1 MRPAVS
7 VHVAVLPPRLSRAA
21 AARAE
26 RLLSPA
32 ERERVPCLPPARRA
46 EFLVSRALARTVLG
60 RHLGCPPQDVA
71 IQRVAGRPV
80 LVGREPVDFN
90 LSHSMRHCAVAV
102 MSGGRVGVDVDE
114 VVGYPERVARRWF
127 GPGERDWLGRLPDE
141 ARGRG
146 FFKLWTIKEAC
157 GKALG
162 SGLRPSR
169 DVVAE
174 PGADRGIV
182 HGLHWRTW
190 WLSPST
196 VVSVAAACD
205 DRTLEPLVVAEP
217 AIEQVLP

>member
-1 MRPAVS
+1 MKPAVS
-7 VHVAVLPPRLSRAA
+7 VHVAVLPPRLPRAA

-32 ERERVPCLPPARRA
+32 ERERVCGLPPARRA

-60 RHLGCPPQDVA
+60 RHLGCAPQDVA
-71 IQRVAGRPV
+71 IHRVGSRPV
-80 LVGREPVDFN
+80 LAGRPVDFN
-90 LSHSMRHCAVAV
+90 LSHSSRHCAVAV

-114 VVGYPERVARRWF
+114 VTGYPERVAGRWF
-127 GPGERDWLGRLPDE
+127 GASERDWLARLPEE
-141 ARGRG
+141 ARARA

-157 GKALG
+157 GKARG
-162 SGLRPSR
+162 CGLRPAR

-174 PGADRGIV
+174 PGSDRGLV
-182 HGLHWRTW
+182 HDFHWRTW

-205 DRTLEPLVVAEP
+205 DRALEPLVVAEP
-217 AIEQVLP
+217 AIEQVLR